1 MSMKKVSLLFLTLLV
16 AFVTNMPRAFANEGK
31 ECKADAD
38 CEHGEHCK
46 EGHCHK

>member
-1 MSMKKVSLLFLTLLV
+1 MLFVVMLGIV
-16 AFVTNMPRAFANEGK
+16 AINAAPVAWASDEAHT
-31 ECKADAD
+31 CKADAD